1 MAPYATRSTSLP
13 PRGTLVGVPREPDR
27 TTPARHRGGGH
38 SPIHTDRDVLTDAL
52 FAELARATTPAA
64 HDAVVERI
72 CVLYL
77 DLCATLAG
85 RYSGRG
91 VEQDDLE
98 QVARLA
104 LVGAVGRYRPGS
116 GPSFAA
122 YAVPTITGELKRHFR
137 DKAWLVRPPR
147 RLQELRADAT
157 AERERLEQDFGRPV
171 TDAEVAQSLS
181 STAAEVREAVA
192 TGQYFHADPLEQ
204 RMRDDDNRSVERGIA
219 WDDVDLD
226 GADDRVT
233 IGRAMRH
240 LSSADRDLLRRRFV
254 EDLSQREIG
263 EALGVSQMQVSR
275 ALRRVLGTLRER
287 IA

>member
-1 MAPYATRSTSLP
+1 MAPIADRSTP
-13 PRGTLVGVPREPDR
+13 PLSHGTPVGLRTEPGGR
-27 TTPARHRGGGH
+27 HPA
-38 SPIHTDRDVLTDAL
+38 HTDRDAVTASL
-52 FAELARATTPAA
+52 FGELARARTPAS

-77 DLCATLAG
+77 DLCTTLAG

-91 VEQDDLE
+91 VEQDDLV

-104 LVGAVGRYRPGS
+104 LVGAVGRYRPGG

-122 YAVPTITGELKRHFR
+122 FAVPTITGELKRHFR

-157 AERERLEQDFGRPV
+157 AERERLEQDLGRPV
-171 TDAEVAQSLS
+171 TDAELAQSLS
-181 STAAEVREAVA
+181 STAADVREAVA
-192 TGQYFHADPLEQ
+192 TGRYFHADPLEQ
-204 RMRDDDNRSVERGIA
+204 RVRDDDDRSVERGIA
-219 WDDVDLD
+219 CADVDLD
-226 GADDRVT
+226 GADDRVM
-233 IGRAMRH
+233 IGEAVRH
-240 LSSADRDLLRRRFV
+240 LSRADRDLLHRRFV
-254 EDLSQREIG
+254 DDLSQREIG

-275 ALRRVLGTLRER
+275 SLRRVLESLRER

>member
-1 MAPYATRSTSLP
+1 MAPTADRSTLP
-13 PRGTLVGVPREPDR
+13 PSSGALAAVPRPDR
-27 TTPARHRGGGH
+27 
-38 SPIHTDRDVLTDAL
+38 SPSHADRDTVTDAL
-52 FAELARATTPAA
+52 FAELARTTTPVA

-85 RYSGRG
+85 RYTGRG

-104 LVGAVGRYRPGS
+104 LVGAVARYRPGG

-137 DKAWLVRPPR
+137 DRAWLVRPPR
-147 RLQELRADAT
+147 RLQELRADVT
-157 AERERLEQDFGRPV
+157 AERERLEQRLGRPV
-171 TDAEVAQSLS
+171 TDAELAQSLS
-181 STAAEVREAVA
+181 STASEVREAVA
-192 TGQYFHADPLEQ
+192 TGQYFHADPLEH
-204 RMRDDDNRSVERGIA
+204 RVRDDDNRPVERGIA
-219 WDDVDLD
+219 CDDADLD
-226 GADDRVT
+226 GADDRVV
-233 IGRAMRH
+233 IGDAVRH
-240 LSSADRDLLRRRFV
+240 LSRADRDLLHRRFV
-254 EDLSQREIG
+254 DDLSQREIG

-275 ALRRVLGTLRER
+275 SLRRVLETLRER